1 MYNLL
6 KKRDN
11 NREDEEEDMD
21 ITGGDMTSPSKTPT
35 TTTTPFSP
43 TSKGALTITTPSVVN
58 TGGGASLLTAE
69 LRQQQQQSSS
79 SSTTT
84 TATTTTA
91 QQQQPS
97 PHSSISSSS
106 AFASRPRSLSSSPII
121 SAIPTGTNF
130 SQVPT
135 TAVSALSSSLKD
147 RGSPLYRNSYEAKV
161 QVIPTSSPFSPKP
174 HNKNLPPL
182 HTIDIKQELLDP
194 IIQFYES
201 RTNYDC
207 MPNSCK
213 VMVFDIDLPVREA
226 FYVAA
231 SNGVYFW

>member
-1 MYNLL
+1 M
-6 KKRDN
+6 
-11 NREDEEEDMD
+11 
-21 ITGGDMTSPSKTPT
+21 
-35 TTTTPFSP
+35 
-43 TSKGALTITTPSVVN
+43 
-58 TGGGASLLTAE
+58 
-69 LRQQQQQSSS
+69 
-79 SSTTT
+79 
-84 TATTTTA
+84 
-91 QQQQPS
+91 
-97 PHSSISSSS
+97 
-106 AFASRPRSLSSSPII
+106 
-121 SAIPTGTNF
+121 
-130 SQVPT
+130 
-135 TAVSALSSSLKD
+135 
-147 RGSPLYRNSYEAKV
+147 YRNSYEAKV

-231 SNGVYFW
+231 SNGMYFW